1 MEAIL
6 SSNHNLK
13 ANAQKGFT
21 ILEVLI
27 AFVILAVGLLG
38 IVELQFLSKKF
49 THQAAQRTLAVSYAD
64 AIIERIRANPGALLS
79 YTRSTALGGENF
91 DAASMPDCSRN
102 ICSASEIAQQ
112 DLQDWE
118 HMMDGN
124 TVTVDGK
131 ASSGLISAKAC
142 FDFLPASHMI
152 RGGLLTVRVQWAG
165 LDALSDAVTIA
176 NTNCNN
182 IAANT
187 DPFRRQLLVNTYVFD
202 QTELEEE

>member
-1 MEAIL
+1 MF
-6 SSNHNLK
+6 SNHNL
-13 ANAQKGFT
+13 NVNVQKGFT

-38 IVELQFLSKKF
+38 IVKLQFLSKKF

-64 AIIERIRANPGALLS
+64 AIIERIRANPTALLS
-79 YTRSTALGGENF
+79 YTTSTTVGGESL
-91 DAASMPDCSRN
+91 AATSMPDCSRN
-102 ICSASEIAQQ
+102 VCSASEIAQY

-124 TVTVDGK
+124 SVMVDDK

-142 FDFLPASHMI
+142 LEFVPASHMT
-152 RGGLLTVRVQWAG
+152 RGGLLTVRVQWTG